1 MTGTPS
7 PVMDIVLL
15 LVDIPSEESGI
26 STESGVL
33 GETWVGMGS
42 SLKGTVGTGRCWE
55 CWDVVQPR
63 WVLPGAGRGPQDC
76 QESRHA
82 LSPPLVGGGYLLK

>member
-1 MTGTPS
+1 MQGIPPP
-7 PVMDIVLL
+7 PVMDRVLL

-42 SLKGTVGTGRCWE
+42 SL
-55 CWDVVQPR
+55 
-63 WVLPGAGRGPQDC
+63 
-76 QESRHA
+76 
-82 LSPPLVGGGYLLK
+82 

>member
-1 MTGTPS
+1 MTGTPP

-33 GETWVGMGS
+33 GETWVGMES
-42 SLKGTVGTGRCWE
+42 SLETVRTGKVSGMLGC
-55 CWDVVQPR
+55 
-63 WVLPGAGRGPQDC
+63 
-76 QESRHA
+76 
-82 LSPPLVGGGYLLK
+82 SPA

>member
-1 MTGTPS
+1 MTGTPP

-42 SLKGTVGTGRCWE
+42 SL
-55 CWDVVQPR
+55 
-63 WVLPGAGRGPQDC
+63 
-76 QESRHA
+76 
-82 LSPPLVGGGYLLK
+82 